1 MKRLIAIAAILIGT
15 GLASVSD
22 VDAAPRVRL
31 RLFSGGYYPGSP
43 IAFGA
48 PTYPSNYGT
57 RDRPPTAEELYPK
70 YYGSFHYRH
79 LDNIGI
85 PNGDIGIRGNGIYM
99 SPW

>member
-1 MKRLIAIAAILIGT
+1 MKRAIMIALIFVG
-15 GLASVSD
+15 ASLSAMSEA
-22 VDAAPRVRL
+22 DAAPRGRW
-31 RLFSGGYYPGSP
+31 RLFPRGYAVNGP

-48 PTYPSNYGT
+48 PTYPNNYGT
-57 RDRPPTAEELYPK
+57 RYRSPSVEELYPK

-85 PNGDIGIRGNGIYM
+85 PNGDIGLRGNGLYM

>member
-1 MKRLIAIAAILIGT
+1 MKRLIVMAVIVVGT
-15 GLASVSD
+15 SLSIVSEA
-22 VDAAPRVRL
+22 DAAPRARL
-31 RLFSGGYYPGSP
+31 RLFAGGYYPGSP
-43 IAFGA
+43 VAFGA

-57 RDRPPTAEELYPK
+57 RDRSPSVEELYPK

-85 PNGDIGIRGNGIYM
+85 PHGDIGIRGNGIYM

>member
-1 MKRLIAIAAILIGT
+1 MKRVAAIAVLFAGT
-15 GLASVSD
+15 TLSHMSV
-22 VDAAPRVRL
+22 VDAAPRGL
-31 RLFSGGYYPGSP
+31 FRLFVQSYSSNGSV
-43 IAFGA
+43 AFGA

-57 RDRPPTAEELYPK
+57 RYRPPTAEELYPK

-85 PNGDIGIRGNGIYM
+85 PSGDIGLRGNGLYM

>member
-1 MKRLIAIAAILIGT
+1 MNRMLTIVLVLIGT
-15 GLASVSD
+15 SCFAIEQ
-22 VDAAPRVRL
+22 VDAAGRGRG
-31 RLFSGGYYPGSP
+31 RLFARSFSTRGPV
-43 IAFGA
+43 AFGA

-57 RDRPPTAEELYPK
+57 RYRSPSVEELYPK

-85 PNGDIGIRGNGIYM
+85 PSGDIGIRGNGLYI

>member
-1 MKRLIAIAAILIGT
+1 MKRLIAIAVIFVGT
-15 GLASVSD
+15 SLAGMSEA
-22 VDAAPRVRL
+22 DAAPRGRI
-31 RLFSGGYYPGSP
+31 RLFARSYSPNGP

-57 RDRPPTAEELYPK
+57 RNRPPSVEELYPK

-85 PNGDIGIRGNGIYM
+85 PSGDIGIRGNGIYM

>member
-1 MKRLIAIAAILIGT
+1 M
-15 GLASVSD
+15 
-22 VDAAPRVRL
+22 
-31 RLFSGGYYPGSP
+31 RLFARSLSTPNPY
-43 IAFGA
+43 AFGA

-57 RDRPPTAEELYPK
+57 RYRSPSVDELYPK

-85 PNGDIGIRGNGIYM
+85 PSGDIGLRGNGIYM

>member
-1 MKRLIAIAAILIGT
+1 MKRCTTIAMLFIGIS
-15 GLASVSD
+15 LLSMSEAN
-22 VDAAPRVRL
+22 AAPRGL
-31 RLFSGGYYPGSP
+31 FRLFAQSYSSNGAV
-43 IAFGA
+43 AFGA

-57 RDRPPTAEELYPK
+57 RNRPPTAEELYPK

-85 PNGDIGIRGNGIYM
+85 PPGDIGPRGNGIYM

>member
-1 MKRLIAIAAILIGT
+1 MKRKMTVFGLTVVLCSLVATTVEAGGWGRGRFFTRANSYGT
-15 GLASVSD
+15 AT
-22 VDAAPRVRL
+22 PHT
-31 RLFSGGYYPGSP
+31 YH
-43 IAFGA
+43 A
-48 PTYPSNYGT
+48 PTPYYRTPHHY
-57 RDRPPTAEELYPK
+57 PTAEELYPK